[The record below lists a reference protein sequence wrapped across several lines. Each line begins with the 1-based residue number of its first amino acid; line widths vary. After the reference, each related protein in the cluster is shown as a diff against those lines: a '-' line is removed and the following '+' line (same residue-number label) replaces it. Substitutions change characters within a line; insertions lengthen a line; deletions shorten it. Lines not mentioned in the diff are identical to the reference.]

1 MATDSQC
8 AASGGSAVSALS
20 IFLMNLWAYP
30 SLVLWTFFGILVFPF
45 LFSVLW
51 LFLRWPTGRL
61 TRWFIWMYGRG
72 WLLLMS
78 PFVQFRR
85 ENMGVIG
92 QGKPYL
98 FTVNHLSFF
107 DTYCMGLLPVYDVVF
122 AVRSWPFR
130 MLWYG
135 SFMRLAEYLDVE
147 NGSLEETI
155 SRSKAVFSGKGTVLF
170 FPEGHRSRD
179 GQLQR
184 FYSGG
189 FNVAIAG
196 GVPIIPLCITGTD
209 RFLPPGRKLFHPCRV
224 RLKALEP
231 IDTRDFRE
239 ENGHVRLRKLVKE
252 QMSDALEKM
261 RAEED

>member
-1 MATDSQC
+1 
-8 AASGGSAVSALS
+8 
-20 IFLMNLWAYP
+20 MNLWVYP
-30 SLVLWTFFGILVFPF
+30 LLIVWTLFGILVFPI
-45 LFSVLW
+45 LFSILK
-51 LFLRWPTGRL
+51 LILQWPAGRL

-85 ENMGVIG
+85 EHMNVM
-92 QGKPYL
+92 QKGKPYL
-98 FTVNHLSFF
+98 FVVNHLSFF
-107 DTYCMGLLPVYDVVF
+107 DTYCMGMLPVFDVVF

-130 MLWYG
+130 MLWYSG
-135 SFMRLAEYLDVE
+135 FMRLAEYLDVE
-147 NGSLEETI
+147 GNSLEDTI
-155 SRSKAVFSGKGTVLF
+155 CRSKRVFAENGTVLF

-189 FNVAIAG
+189 FNVGIAG
-196 GVPIIPLCITGTD
+196 GIPVIPLCIAGTD
-209 RFLPPGRKLFHPCRV
+209 RLLPPGRKLFHPCRV
-224 RLKALEP
+224 RLKALDP
-231 IDTRDFRE
+231 IDTKGFRD

-252 QMSDALEKM
+252 KMSEALEKM